1 MLTFVQILP
10 LRNQRSSLQRNTRGN
25 SHIFMYLVS
34 RKFRNFEV
42 ILSTCLED
50 FKWNG
55 IGDRGK
61 ISTCIQREFSQNWLS
76 FFIVSWIFFSFLF
89 KL

>member
-42 ILSTCLED
+42 ILLTCLED
-50 FKWNG
+50 FKWSS

>member
-25 SHIFMYLVS
+25 SHIYMYLVY

-42 ILSTCLED
+42 ILSD
-50 FKWNG
+50 
-55 IGDRGK
+55 
-61 ISTCIQREFSQNWLS
+61 
-76 FFIVSWIFFSFLF
+76 IFRRF
-89 KL
+89 